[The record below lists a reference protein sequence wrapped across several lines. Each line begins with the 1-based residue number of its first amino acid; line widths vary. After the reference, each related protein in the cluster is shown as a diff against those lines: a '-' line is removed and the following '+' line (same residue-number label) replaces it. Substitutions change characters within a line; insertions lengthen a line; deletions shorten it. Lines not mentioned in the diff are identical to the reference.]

1 MEVGSSHTQSFF
13 CFVFLG
19 ELQYVLRT
27 PGYSEKKKWRQ
38 GYIFLVEEELVVWGE
53 VWVLAVWL
61 MVAVDK
67 IFLFN
72 SLKTILDV
80 HQLEKSPS
88 WGVDRSVLKL

>member
-1 MEVGSSHTQSFF
+1 M
-13 CFVFLG
+13 
-19 ELQYVLRT
+19 
-27 PGYSEKKKWRQ
+27 
-38 GYIFLVEEELVVWGE
+38 EEELVVWGE